1 MFEYFLLEFIHLE
14 MIFFNISL
22 HLHILFTFD
31 IISTLYL
38 YFLPNLYHFSL
49 FIDLSMNTIVGMYIY
64 LIKILLIIYINYI
77 FNNTSCKN

>member
-14 MIFFNISL
+14 MFFFNISL

-38 YFLPNLYHFSL
+38 YFLSNLYHFSL

>member
-38 YFLPNLYHFSL
+38 YFLSNLNHFSL

>member
-38 YFLPNLYHFSL
+38 YFLSNLYHFSL